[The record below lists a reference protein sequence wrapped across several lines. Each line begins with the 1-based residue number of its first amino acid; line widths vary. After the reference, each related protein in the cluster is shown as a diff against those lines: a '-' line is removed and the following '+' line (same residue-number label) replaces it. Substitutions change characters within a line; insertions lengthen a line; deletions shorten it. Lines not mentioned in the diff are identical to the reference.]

1 MSSSN
6 SGDAGMYRM
15 MTIVMGALVIFTL
28 TVMIM
33 ARILGSHEP
42 DPTDTLMQNALVER
56 ISPVGQV
63 RTVAEDSSAAPMAVA
78 AAPKTPEDLYNN
90 GCAACHTAGVAGAPK
105 LGDAD
110 AWAARNG
117 AGLEAL
123 VASVI
128 NGKGAMP
135 ARGASTLSD
144 DEIAEVVKYLTGL

>member
-1 MSSSN
+1 MSSTDT
-6 SGDAGMYRM
+6 GDAGMYRM
-15 MTIVMGALVIFTL
+15 MALVMGALVIFTL
-28 TVMIM
+28 TVMIL
-33 ARILGSHEP
+33 ARILGAHEP
-42 DPTDTLMQNALVER
+42 DPTDTLMQKALVER

-63 RTVAEDSSAAPMAVA
+63 RTVPEDPSAAPVAVA
-78 AAPKTPEDLYNN
+78 AAVKTPEDLYNV
-90 GCAACHTAGVAGAPK
+90 GCAACHNSGAAGAPK

-123 VASVI
+123 TASVI

>member
-15 MTIVMGALVIFTL
+15 MTIVVGALVIFTL

-90 GCAACHTAGVAGAPK
+90 GC
-105 LGDAD
+105 
-110 AWAARNG
+110 
-117 AGLEAL
+117 
-123 VASVI
+123 S
-128 NGKGAMP
+128 
-135 ARGASTLSD
+135 
-144 DEIAEVVKYLTGL
+144 